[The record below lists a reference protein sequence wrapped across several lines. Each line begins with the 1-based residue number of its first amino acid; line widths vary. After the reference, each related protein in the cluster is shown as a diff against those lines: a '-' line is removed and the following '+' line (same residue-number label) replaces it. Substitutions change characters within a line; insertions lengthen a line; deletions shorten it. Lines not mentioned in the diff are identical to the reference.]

1 MKVVHLCYGGILQNF
16 SKSGT
21 VSTWLTAAICAL
33 FIVAFG
39 IYITAEEHVNR
50 AHEQLVTSFELS
62 DELRQSS
69 DDLTRMVRTYIV
81 TGNPIY
87 KQHYL
92 EILAIRDGKSPRPIN
107 YSHVYWDL
115 VLNNDARPRSFGQAI
130 SILDLMRQAGF
141 TAEEFKHLQSAKAAS
156 DWLTST
162 EFTAMALVESS
173 TPPTDANRNTAMQ
186 MLDDADYHQAK
197 RNIMRQ
203 IGESVD
209 LVDQR
214 TLFTV
219 DDAQLNLVRT
229 RLAFIVL
236 GIALVF
242 MLTQTLYLIKA
253 EKKEKEQGE
262 ALLKSAGIALGKSE
276 EGFRMMVESVKD
288 YAIIMLD
295 TNGTI
300 MSWNKGAE
308 LLKGYR
314 ADEII
319 GQNFSRFFTREDIA
333 AGMPSWLLNTATEQG
348 RVEDEGWRVRK
359 DGTRFLADAVITP
372 TYDDHHQLTGFAK
385 VTRDITIRKQNE
397 LRIEHLNRLYATLSQ
412 INETLVRVKD
422 KERLFPSVCRVAVES
437 GKFGLAWI
445 GVFDPV
451 SGVVTPASEYGE
463 VVVSLPFASINIHE
477 APFRNDLIGT
487 VVATGTVASCK
498 NIQSDPA
505 MQPWRAMAIANGFH
519 SAAAVPI
526 RQGGAIVA
534 LLNLYS
540 ADRDMFNDEEEINLL
555 QEIGVDVS
563 FALDTLH
570 LAELQRQTEAA
581 LMQSEK
587 HFKEMFEGHSAIM
600 LVIEPDTGFILEAN
614 KAAIA
619 FYGWTIDEMRK
630 LRIQDINT
638 LSPEEIKT
646 AIEQTKSGEK
656 NYFEFRHRRA
666 DGSIRD
672 IEAYSRT
679 IVTDGRSSLYII
691 VHDVSER
698 KHYAMTTALHIA
710 LLEMVENHSIE
721 ELLQLTLDKAELL
734 TESSIG
740 FFHIVSDDERSLS
753 LHAWSTNTKKNVC
766 TAAVGEDS
774 YYALDSA
781 GVWADAARLRKALIH
796 NDYAAVK
803 DRKGMPDGH
812 AGVKRELVVPV
823 LRGNKVVAILGVGN
837 KGTLYDEDD
846 VRWAGIVA
854 DIVWDIVAKKMGDDE
869 RKLLQAQKY
878 AIEIL
883 AMHDPL
889 TGLPNRRLL
898 SDRIKLTIALC
909 QRSKTMGALMMF
921 DLDKFKPVNDTFGH
935 EIGDLLLK
943 EVANRTLAVLQ
954 RSSDTLA
961 RLGGDEFVVLLP
973 TIDALSNAEAVAEK
987 IRRTL
992 EKPFYIEEHTLA
1004 ISCSIGIAIVPEHG
1018 ENEIALMKHADDAMY
1033 LSKNHG
1039 RNCFTVYHE

>member
-1 MKVVHLCYGGILQNF
+1 MKNTKIRGLAILGF
-16 SKSGT
+16 ALAAVMIT
-21 VSTWLTAAICAL
+21 VS
-33 FIVAFG
+33 AF
-39 IYITAEEHVNR
+39 YMHT
-50 AHEQLVTSFELS
+50 
-62 DELRQSS
+62 
-69 DDLTRMVRTYIV
+69 
-81 TGNPIY
+81 
-87 KQHYL
+87 
-92 EILAIRDGKSPRPIN
+92 
-107 YSHVYWDL
+107 
-115 VLNNDARPRSFGQAI
+115 
-130 SILDLMRQAGF
+130 
-141 TAEEFKHLQSAKAAS
+141 HLQAFSN
-156 DWLTST
+156 ST
-162 EFTAMALVESS
+162 RQVQRSLHTE
-173 TPPTDANRNTAMQ
+173 Q
-186 MLDDADYHQAK
+186 MLDETLSLVTDAETGPRGYVIMGREEFLEPYVVAISATDGIIPHMKDLRRLTLDNPRQQQRLDQLESLVAEKLHFMKKVVEVRRNAGFDAAK
-197 RNIMRQ
+197 ELIATDIGRQVMVQVRYQLLEMRNAEGVLRQ
-203 IGESVD
+203 
-209 LVDQR
+209 QR
-214 TLFTV
+214 S
-219 DDAQLNLVRT
+219 DEASAQLQQTITAMIIGLGS
-229 RLAFIVL
+229 
-236 GIALVF
+236 GIAFLLFSFLLVNREVSKRK
-242 MLTQTLYLIKA
+242 KA
-253 EKKEKEQGE
+253 EE
-262 ALLKSAGIALGKSE
+262 ALQQLNSELNVRIAERVQALQKSE
-276 EGFRMMVESVKD
+276 EGFRLLVESVKD
-288 YAIIMLD
+288 YAIFMLD
-295 TNGTI
+295 VDGTI
-300 MSWNKGAE
+300 ITWNTGAE
-308 LLKGYR
+308 LLTGYT
-314 ADEII
+314 ALEMI
-319 GQNFSRFFTREDIA
+319 GQHYSLFFTPEDLA
-333 AGMPSWLLNTATEQG
+333 AGTPAQYLKTALEHGRLEDDSW
-348 RVEDEGWRVRK
+348 RMRK
-359 DGTRFLADAVITP
+359 DGTRFLSDVVMTP
-372 TYDDHHQLTGFAK
+372 IYDDHRQLKGFAK
-385 VTRDITIRKQNE
+385 VIRDITLRKQNE
-397 LRIEHLNRLYATLSQ
+397 VRIENLNRLYATLSQ
-412 INETLVRVKD
+412 INETLVRVKE
-422 KERLFPSVCRVAVES
+422 KEELFPSICRVTVES

-445 GVFDPV
+445 GVLDPV

-463 VVVSLPFASINIHE
+463 VAVSLPFASINIHE

-487 VVATGTVASCK
+487 VVATGKVVACK

-505 MQPWRAMAIANGFH
+505 MQPWRAMAIADGFH

-555 QEIGVDVS
+555 KEIGEDVS

-570 LAELQRQTEAA
+570 LAALQRQTEAA

-587 HFKEMFEGHSAIM
+587 HFRDMFEGHSAMM
-600 LVIEPDTGFILEAN
+600 LVIDPDTGFILDAN
-614 KAAIA
+614 KAAIE
-619 FYGWTIDEMRK
+619 FYGWTIDEIRK

-646 AIEQTKSGEK
+646 AIEQTKTGEK

-691 VHDVSER
+691 VHDVTER
-698 KHYAMTTALHIA
+698 KRYEIANELHIA
-710 LLEMVENHSIE
+710 LLEMVESRSIE

-734 TESSIG
+734 TDSSIG
-740 FFHIVSDDERSLS
+740 FFHFVAADEKSLS
-753 LHAWSTNTKKNVC
+753 LQAWSTNTKKNMC
-766 TAAVGEDS
+766 TAAVGEDRH
-774 YYALDSA
+774 YELDSA

-846 VRWAGIVA
+846 VRWVGIVA
-854 DIVWDIVAKKMGDDE
+854 DIVWDIVAKKMGEDE

-878 AIEIL
+878 AVEIL

-898 SDRIKLTIALC
+898 SERINLTIAFC

-935 EIGDLLLK
+935 EIGDVLLK
-943 EVANRTLAVLQ
+943 EVASRMLAVLQ

-973 TIDALSNAEAVAEK
+973 QIDALSNAESVAEK

-992 EKPFYIEEHTLA
+992 EKPFYIEERTLA
-1004 ISCSIGIAIVPEHG
+1004 ISCSIGIAIIPEHG
-1018 ENEIALMKHADDAMY
+1018 QNELALMKNADDAMY
-1033 LSKNHG
+1033 LSKSHG

>member
-1 MKVVHLCYGGILQNF
+1 MHNTKISRF
-16 SKSGT
+16 
-21 VSTWLTAAICAL
+21 A
-33 FIVAFG
+33 IVA
-39 IYITAEEHVNR
+39 
-50 AHEQLVTSFELS
+50 
-62 DELRQSS
+62 
-69 DDLTRMVRTYIV
+69 
-81 TGNPIY
+81 
-87 KQHYL
+87 
-92 EILAIRDGKSPRPIN
+92 
-107 YSHVYWDL
+107 L
-115 VLNNDARPRSFGQAI
+115 VL
-130 SILDLMRQAGF
+130 
-141 TAEEFKHLQSAKAAS
+141 AS
-156 DWLTST
+156 
-162 EFTAMALVESS
+162 
-173 TPPTDANRNTAMQ
+173 
-186 MLDDADYHQAK
+186 
-197 RNIMRQ
+197 
-203 IGESVD
+203 
-209 LVDQR
+209 
-214 TLFTV
+214 
-219 DDAQLNLVRT
+219 
-229 RLAFIVL
+229 AFIVGSSHYMYIQLQAFSESSRKVQLSLHTEHKLDETLLLVTDTETGPRGYVIMGQEVFLEPYFAAISSTDGIVPHIKELRRLTRQNPRQQQLLDQLEPLVGKKLDFMKKVVELRRHEGFEAAKEFIATDIGRLLMVQVRRELLEMRNNEGALLQQRSDESSAHLQDTIDAMIVGL
-236 GIALVF
+236 GSGISLLLLSFVAVSREVAVRK
-242 MLTQTLYLIKA
+242 KA
-253 EKKEKEQGE
+253 EE
-262 ALLKSAGIALGKSE
+262 AVRQLNSELNVRIEERVQELHKSE

-288 YAIIMLD
+288 YAIIMLN

-300 MSWNKGAE
+300 ISWNTGAE
-308 LLKGYR
+308 LLTGYK

-319 GQNFSRFFTREDIA
+319 GQNFSRFFITEDIA
-333 AGMPSWLLNTATEQG
+333 AGKPSWLLKTALEQG

-359 DGTRFLADAVITP
+359 DGSRFFADAVITP

-385 VTRDITIRKQNE
+385 VTRDITVRKQNE
-397 LRIEHLNRLYATLSQ
+397 LRVVHLNRLYATLSQ

-445 GVFDPV
+445 GVLDPV

-463 VVVSLPFASINIHE
+463 VAVSFPFASINIHE

-487 VVATGTVASCK
+487 VVATGKVVACK

-519 SAAAVPI
+519 SAAAVPL

-540 ADRDMFNDEEEINLL
+540 TSMEMFADKEDLRLL

-587 HFKEMFEGHSAIM
+587 HFKEMFEGHSAMM
-600 LVIEPDTGFILEAN
+600 LVIDPATGSILEAN

-638 LSPEEIKT
+638 LSPEEIQA
-646 AIEQTKSGEK
+646 AIEQTNSGEK

-691 VHDVSER
+691 VHDVTER
-698 KHYAMTTALHIA
+698 KRYEIANELHIA
-710 LLEMVENHSIE
+710 LLEMVESRSIE

-734 TESSIG
+734 TDSSIG
-740 FFHIVSDDERSLS
+740 FFHFVAADEKSLS
-753 LHAWSTNTKKNVC
+753 LQAWSTNTKKNMC
-766 TAAVGEDS
+766 TAAVGEDRH
-774 YYALDSA
+774 YELDSA

-854 DIVWDIVAKKMGDDE
+854 DIVWDIVAKKMGEDE

-878 AIEIL
+878 AVEIL

-898 SDRIKLTIALC
+898 SERINLTIAFC

-935 EIGDLLLK
+935 EIGDVLLK
-943 EVANRTLAVLQ
+943 EVASRTLAVLQ

-973 TIDALSNAEAVAEK
+973 QIDALSNAEYVAEK

-992 EKPFYIEEHTLA
+992 EKPFYIEERTLA
-1004 ISCSIGIAIVPEHG
+1004 ISCSIGIAIIPEHG
-1018 ENEIALMKHADDAMY
+1018 QNELALMKNADDAMY
-1033 LSKNHG
+1033 LSKSHG